1 MSRFDLVIYGA
12 SGFTG
17 AYIVER
23 LVTSKY
29 YEGLNFA
36 VAGRNQAKLQKVLDD
51 VSKKTGK
58 DIVSTPI
65 IIADSADEHSL
76 ADMAR
81 RAKVIVNAVGPYRL
95 YGEAVVKAAVENG
108 ASHVD
113 ISGEPAFLEQMQ
125 MLYGEKAKEKGVYV
139 VGACGWDSIPCDMGV
154 NFLKEKFDGD
164 LNHVES
170 FVQMT
175 TGPSV
180 IFFSFFFFFLSLFPL
195 KFHTRPAANVT
206 SRLSSFLTLK
216 WTGYSLNDGT
226 YQTLIL
232 GISGMKSDGLG
243 RIRRSIMPEKIVKGT
258 VKPPKR
264 GPLWQIHEKELDG
277 WALPF
282 MGSDKSIV
290 NRSQYYDAVNN
301 GKRPVHIETYLRVS
315 SLLWAVLLAAWLVI
329 FALLAQFKFTRKILQ
344 KYPDICSFNIF
355 KASGP
360 TEQQIKEAGFIYWF
374 FGYGYANHKPMT
386 EQHLGNPD
394 QRMVVSCKGPD
405 AGYMATSACALS
417 AALSVV
423 RDSHSLPHGG
433 GVFTTASAFAKTNI
447 YSYLDSFGITFQVE
461 SAQSQV

>member
-36 VAGRNQAKLQKVLDD
+36 VAGRNQAKLQKVLDE

-175 TGPSV
+175 TGPS
-180 IFFSFFFFFLSLFPL
+180 
-195 KFHTRPAANVT
+195 
-206 SRLSSFLTLK
+206 
-216 WTGYSLNDGT
+216 GYSLNDGT